1 MKPQVSPPKKPYK
14 SPKLSVYGDLTEM
27 TQTMFAGGM
36 ADGGGSA
43 IKKTG
48 GG

>member
-27 TQTMFAGGM
+27 TQAMRTSGM
-36 ADGGGSA
+36 QDGGGTPL
-43 IKKTG
+43 KKTG
-48 GG
+48 G